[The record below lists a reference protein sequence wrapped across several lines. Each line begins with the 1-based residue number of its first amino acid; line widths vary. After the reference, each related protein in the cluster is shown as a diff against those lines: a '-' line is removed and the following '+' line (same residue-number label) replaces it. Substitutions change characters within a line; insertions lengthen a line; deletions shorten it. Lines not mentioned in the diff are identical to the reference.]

1 MGLSITGLELEVR
14 SELDTV
20 SEELT
25 FVLVILGE
33 MEVIVHALTIWTSPE
48 TDVDVSGTVNL
59 EGS

>member
-33 MEVIVHALTIWTSPE
+33 MEVIVHALTIWSLPE
-48 TDVDVSGTVNL
+48 SDVDVSGTVNL